1 LPKDRR
7 VDLTLSVVYGLIV
20 VVKERKQQMIAK
32 LTDGTLVPLHW
43 DDREYVATCPKC
55 GEDVY
60 ARNILQVEEILD
72 YHC

>member
-1 LPKDRR
+1 
-7 VDLTLSVVYGLIV
+7 
-20 VVKERKQQMIAK
+20 MIAK